1 MGIFKK
7 TKEVNQIR
15 VDVNT
20 DPKATGDNVIVY
32 FSKDGKRNMSSICLS
47 WDETEELIDLFDKAL
62 EMKPECELK
71 EVKDDK

>member
-7 TKEVNQIR
+7 MKEVNQIR

-47 WDETEELIDLFDKAL
+47 WDETEELIDLFYKAL
-62 EMKPECELK
+62 EMKPDCSLK
-71 EVKDDK
+71 EVKDK